1 MKRTGFKGRWGRA
14 GLAVALAA
22 AWVTVSPVQAQPEA
36 AADAEAPE
44 TQGPV
49 ARPAKP
55 RSIGEVVNVFNATH
69 LKAGQRAE
77 LAVTVFRDSR
87 VDGDVDDVCVTVF
100 GNATV
105 NGRVGS
111 ECVTVFGDL
120 DLNSEVEGELVV
132 VMGQAR
138 LGPRAVVHGDTIV
151 VGGRLTADP
160 EATLHGQKLEV
171 AGFLPAI
178 GDWFRYG
185 LFWGRPFP
193 PTVGWVWFVVGLHFL
208 LYLLVAALLSRPVE
222 SCERVLEAQALPA
235 FGIGLLGLILSAPL
249 SFVLLV
255 SGVGLLILPF
265 VAVAAV
271 AALVIGKAA
280 LFQWIGRSIC
290 RRFNTA
296 GTCPPLLGFAA
307 GFGIVSLLYMVPLL
321 GFVFY
326 GLFIPL
332 AFGAAIMAVA
342 EVIRA
347 NRAAKAPPS
356 LPGMPAPGSSAA
368 MDTAAGADA
377 TGTTLAFGTPAAAAT
392 SLVATGAAAA
402 AEFASM
408 PRAGFW
414 IRTAAVLLDFILLGW
429 VFAALSFPAF
439 LPLWIAYHVGMWTW
453 KGTTIGGIVCGLKV
467 VRLDLRRLDFTV
479 ALVRSLA
486 AVFSTL
492 PLLIGF
498 FWAGWS
504 AEKQSWHDKIAGT
517 VIVKVPR
524 GVSLI

>member
-1 MKRTGFKGRWGRA
+1 MKWTDFRGWWGN
-14 GLAVALAA
+14 GVLAVALAA
-22 AWVTVSPVQAQPEA
+22 AWLTMSPA
-36 AADAEAPE
+36 AAQSDAASEAEAPE
-44 TQGPV
+44 PEAPA
-49 ARPAKP
+49 ARPSPP
-55 RSIGEVVNVFNATH
+55 RSIGEVVNVFNPTH

-77 LAVTVFRDSR
+77 LAVTVFGDSR

-120 DLNSEVEGELVV
+120 DLNSEVQGELVV

-138 LGPRAVVHGDTIV
+138 LGPKAVIHGETIV
-151 VGGRLTADP
+151 VGGRITAEP
-160 EATLHGQKLEV
+160 GAELHGQKIEV
-171 AGFLPAI
+171 GGFLPAI

-185 LFWGRPFP
+185 LFLGRPLP
-193 PTVGWVWFVVGLHFL
+193 PLVFWVWFVVGLHFL
-208 LYLLVAALLSRPVE
+208 LYLLVAALLPQPIE
-222 SCERVLEAQALPA
+222 ACERVLDSQALPA
-235 FGIGLLGLILSAPL
+235 FGVGLLGLILSAPL

-265 VAVAAV
+265 VMLAAL

-280 LFQWIGRSIC
+280 MFQWIGRSIC
-290 RRFNTA
+290 RRFNAA
-296 GTCPPLLGFAA
+296 GTCPPMTGFLAGFA
-307 GFGIVSLLYMVPLL
+307 VVTLLYMVPLL

-332 AFGAAIMAVA
+332 AFGAALMAVA

-347 NRAAKAPPS
+347 NRAAKAPPA
-356 LPGMPAPGSSAA
+356 PPAPASFGAPDA
-368 MDTAAGADA
+368 AAGADVV
-377 TGTTLAFGTPAAAAT
+377 GTALAFSMPATAARAT
-392 SLVATGAAAA
+392 AGPGAT
-402 AEFASM
+402 AEFMSM

-414 IRTAAVLLDFILLGW
+414 IRTAAALLDFILLGW

-439 LPLWIAYHVGMWTW
+439 VPLWIAYHVGMWTW
-453 KGTTIGGIVCGLKV
+453 KQTTIGGIVCGLKV
-467 VRLDLRRLDFTV
+467 VRLDGRPFDFTV

-486 AVFSTL
+486 AVFSAL

-504 AEKQSWHDKIAGT
+504 PEKQSWHDKIAGT